1 MFRLNESVVEW
12 LCRAQQHIVALR
24 GAVPSSTAHS
34 AAGAAA
40 GGEIP
45 DTPPPQP
52 QPAGGAGGRIG
63 DEGFYPELRQ
73 FLIPLSR
80 VGQLRAEVLA
90 RSKLAFSPPRP
101 GP

>member
-24 GAVPSSTAHS
+24 GAVPSSTARS

-52 QPAGGAGGRIG
+52 QPAGGAGGG
-63 DEGFYPELRQ
+63 SET
-73 FLIPLSR
+73 
-80 VGQLRAEVLA
+80 RA
-90 RSKLAFSPPRP
+90 FTPN
-101 GP
+101 